1 MPVAPL
7 TEKELSEERKREK
20 EEREWYANE
29 NRLIREHNLELAKIN
44 ARTERERIKDQKRY
58 IHAITILKL
67 FKRKIPKIF
76 LKHLN

>member
-7 TEKELSEERKREK
+7 SEEELSEERKREK

-29 NRLIREHNLELAKIN
+29 NRLTREHNLELAKIK

-58 IHAITILKL
+58 IHAITLLKL
-67 FKRKIPKIF
+67 FKRKVPKIF